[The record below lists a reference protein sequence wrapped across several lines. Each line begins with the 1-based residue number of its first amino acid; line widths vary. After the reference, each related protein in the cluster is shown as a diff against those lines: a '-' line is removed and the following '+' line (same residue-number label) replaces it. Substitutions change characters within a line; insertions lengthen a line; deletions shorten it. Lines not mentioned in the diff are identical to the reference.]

1 MKKHLVNGL
10 PGDLRH
16 LSLEE
21 AEEADYKEKN
31 SFFFLNASPMN
42 GARRGESDDGQKE

>member
-21 AEEADYKEKN
+21 ADYKEKN
-31 SFFFLNASPMN
+31 RFFLNAGPMN